1 MATATQP
8 AHVPLDVYLK
18 SSFEPDAEYV
28 DGVIEERPMGE
39 YDHSS
44 WQHAIELWLSQHAQE
59 WAIRVRPEL
68 RVQVAR
74 NRCRVP
80 DVTVLDRNLP
90 IEQIITHP
98 PIAVFEI
105 LSPEDLLNRMMTKL
119 ADYERMGVKTILVL
133 DPNGRH
139 FRYVDGRLE
148 PLPQEPFDLPGSA
161 CRFDLPAIEKL
172 LD

>member
-8 AHVPLDVYLK
+8 VHMSLDLYLK

-28 DGVIEERPMGE
+28 DGVIEERPVGE
-39 YDHSS
+39 NDHSS
-44 WQHAIELWLSQHAQE
+44 WQFAIQQWFGRHLDE

-68 RVQVAR
+68 RIQVAR
-74 NRCRVP
+74 TRFRVP
-80 DVTVLDRNLP
+80 DVTILDRNLP
-90 IEQIITHP
+90 VEQIVTHA

-105 LSPEDLLNRMMTKL
+105 LSPEDSINRMMIKL
-119 ADYERMGVKTILVL
+119 ADYERMGIKTILVL

-139 FRYVDGRLE
+139 FRYVAGRLE
-148 PLPQEPFDLPGSA
+148 PLSPEPFNLPGSS
-161 CRFDLPAIEKL
+161 CRFDLSEIEKL

>member
-1 MATATQP
+1 MAAATQP
-8 AHVPLDVYLK
+8 AHVPLNVYLK

-39 YDHSS
+39 NEHSS
-44 WQHAIELWLSQHAQE
+44 WQHALQIWFGQHAKE
-59 WAIRVRPEL
+59 WGIRVRPEL
-68 RVQVAR
+68 RVQVSSSR
-74 NRCRVP
+74 FRVP
-80 DVTVLDRNLP
+80 DVALLDRSRP
-90 IEQIITHP
+90 AERFATHP
-98 PIAVFEI
+98 PVAVFEI

-119 ADYERMGVKTILVL
+119 ADYEHMGIKTILIL
-133 DPNGRH
+133 DPKGRH

-161 CRFDLPAIEKL
+161 CRFDLSAIEKL